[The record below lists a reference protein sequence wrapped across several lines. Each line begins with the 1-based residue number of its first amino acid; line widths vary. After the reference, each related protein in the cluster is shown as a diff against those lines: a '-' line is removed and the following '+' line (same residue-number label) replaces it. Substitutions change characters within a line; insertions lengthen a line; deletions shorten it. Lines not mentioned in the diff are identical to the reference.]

1 MVDWLHKMQEE
12 MKRNQKRGATMT
24 EKTESFS
31 PQDRQIKT
39 YSLVELVKAP
49 TTMVDHGPDD
59 SIFAFPVVAILEL
72 ILTLG
77 VILAL
82 LLMSFTINAPL
93 EDLANPTTTTDPAK
107 APWYF
112 MGLQEMLEHGHP
124 TLMGVLMPTLIV
136 LFVIAIPYL
145 DNSPIGTGT
154 WFTSKR
160 GKRITLITAL
170 YVLVVMPLY
179 ILLDTS
185 FPIRDIFRG
194 QLPDFVLNAIVP
206 ALIMAVIVLL
216 PLLVL
221 MRYKPNAREVVLV
234 LFTVLFTS
242 AIVFT
247 VTGFLFR
254 GPGFEL
260 YWPWN
265 MPGGYS
271 PWDNL

>member
-1 MVDWLHKMQEE
+1 
-12 MKRNQKRGATMT
+12 MT

-31 PQDRQIKT
+31 PPEREIKT

-49 TTMVDHGPDD
+49 TTMVDHGPDN
-59 SIFAFPVVAILEL
+59 SIFTFPIVAILEL
-72 ILTLG
+72 LLTLG
-77 VILAL
+77 VIAVL
-82 LLMSFTINAPL
+82 LLMSLAVNAPL

-124 TLMGVLMPTLIV
+124 TLMAVLMPTLIV

-145 DNSPIGTGT
+145 DNSSSGAGI

-160 GKRITLITAL
+160 GKRITLFTAL
-170 YVLVVMPLY
+170 YVLIVMPLY
-179 ILLDTS
+179 IFLDSS
-185 FPIRDIFRG
+185 FPLRELLRG
-194 QLPDFVLNAIVP
+194 QLHDFVLNAIIP
-206 ALIMAVIVLL
+206 AVIMAVIVLL

-221 MRYKPNAREVVLV
+221 LRFKPNAREIMLV

-247 VTGFLFR
+247 LTGFLFR

-260 YWPWN
+260 YLPWN
-265 MPGGYS
+265 MPGNYS